1 MRLEK
6 VFGLNSRDRQLKK
19 KDEPEIMLS
28 FFLASLLSH
37 SLPSSP
43 IAPSVEWLGDKGR
56 LYCRDPTLPWDRALT
71 TRSLPRVEGSVIF
84 LLCEGWRLNT
94 HIHLWMYINFISRTT
109 AGDEPLIIWI
119 CKLISFLLPSSSS
132 SSVSFPLF
140 LPGSFLE

>member
-43 IAPSVEWLGDKGR
+43 IAPSVE
-56 LYCRDPTLPWDRALT
+56 
-71 TRSLPRVEGSVIF
+71 
-84 LLCEGWRLNT
+84 
-94 HIHLWMYINFISRTT
+94 
-109 AGDEPLIIWI
+109 
-119 CKLISFLLPSSSS
+119 
-132 SSVSFPLF
+132 
-140 LPGSFLE
+140 